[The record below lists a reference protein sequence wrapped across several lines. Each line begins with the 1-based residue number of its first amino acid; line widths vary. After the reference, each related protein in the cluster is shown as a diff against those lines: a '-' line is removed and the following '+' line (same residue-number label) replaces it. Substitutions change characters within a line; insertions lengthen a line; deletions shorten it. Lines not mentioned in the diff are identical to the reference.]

1 MFDEYTYH
9 YDKYDKIEEYDD
21 KDGCQ
26 EGTKKCCCVGKEAAG
41 GKNAN
46 KSHLLLSIAAS
57 APYVLLNTNVV
68 YLLYCAFSNLQ
79 SSTIVFSCR
88 PLYYKVISDNIWEVY
103 S

>member
-41 GKNAN
+41 GRNVN
-46 KSHLLLSIAAS
+46 KSHPLLSIAAS
-57 APYVLLNTNVV
+57 APYVLMLCI
-68 YLLYCAFSNLQ
+68 YCTVHSVTYNP
-79 SSTIVFSCR
+79 R
-88 PLYYKVISDNIWEVY
+88 PLFSGVGL
-103 S
+103 